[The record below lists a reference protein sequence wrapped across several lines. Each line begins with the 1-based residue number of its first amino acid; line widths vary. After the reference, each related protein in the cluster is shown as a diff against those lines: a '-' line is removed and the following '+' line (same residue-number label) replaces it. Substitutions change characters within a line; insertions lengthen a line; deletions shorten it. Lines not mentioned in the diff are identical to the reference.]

1 MLVGAHVSASGGL
14 YKSVENA
21 LDIGAN
27 CFALFI
33 RSQRK
38 WTSPPMPETEAE
50 KFMTALKASEI
61 KPEHVVVHGSY
72 LINLANPD
80 SAKREQSYQGLL
92 DEMGRCQKLG
102 LPIYNIHPGS
112 AVDGSTVEEAIKNIA
127 ECINKA
133 HETCSKVMVVIET
146 MAGQGRSVGSTFEEV
161 HQIIQMIKR
170 QDLVGVCLDTCHI
183 FAAGYDI
190 RTEKAY
196 SETMNQFDRI
206 IGLKYLKA
214 IHLNDSK
221 GELGC
226 RKDRHENIGKGA
238 IGLEAFRQ
246 IMRDKR
252 LEHVPMVLETP
263 DVVPNIY
270 KQEIELLHSLSH

>member
-1 MLVGAHVSASGGL
+1 MLIGAHVSASGGL

-27 CFALFI
+27 CFALFV

-38 WTSPPMPETEAE
+38 WTSPPMPDVEAE
-50 KFMTALKASEI
+50 KFISALKASQI
-61 KPEHVVVHGSY
+61 KPEHVIVHGSY

-80 SAKREQSYQGLL
+80 AAKRDQSFQGLV

-102 LPIYNIHPGS
+102 LPMYNIHPGS

-127 ECINKA
+127 DCINKA
-133 HETCSKVMVVIET
+133 HETCKVTVLIET
-146 MAGQGRSVGSTFEEV
+146 MAGQGTSVGSTFEEV
-161 HQIIQMIKR
+161 YQIIKLVAN

-196 SETMNQFDRI
+196 NETISQFDSI
-206 IGLKYLKA
+206 VGLKYLKA

-221 GELGC
+221 GDLGC

-238 IGLEAFRQ
+238 IGLEAFRSM
-246 IMRDKR
+246 MRDKR
-252 LEHVPMVLETP
+252 LEHVPMILETP
-263 DVVPNIY
+263 DAAPNIY
-270 KQEIELLHSLSH
+270 KQEIELLHSLSQ